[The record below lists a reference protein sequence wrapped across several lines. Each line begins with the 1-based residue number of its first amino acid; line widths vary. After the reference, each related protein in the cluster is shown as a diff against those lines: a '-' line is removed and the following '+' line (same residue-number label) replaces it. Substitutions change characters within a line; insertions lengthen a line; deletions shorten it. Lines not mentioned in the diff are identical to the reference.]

1 MELKIF
7 TDGGSRGNPGI
18 AGGGV
23 VVYHQDQVIFE
34 QATFWG
40 QKTNNE
46 SEYLAFLAALDW
58 LSNFSANNKL
68 EKVAFFLD
76 SKLVVE
82 QINKKWQ
89 IKEPRLKEFAQQAWQ
104 KISALP
110 CSITVTHILRKD
122 NAQADALANQAM
134 DTADENQ

>member
-23 VVYHQDQVIFE
+23 VVYHLDQVIFE
-34 QATFWG
+34 KAIFWG

-58 LSNFSANNKL
+58 LSDFSVGNQIS
-68 EKVAFFLD
+68 KVEFFLD

-89 IKEPRLKEFAQQAWQ
+89 IKEPRLREFANQAWQ
-104 KISALP
+104 KLSALP
-110 CSITVTHILRKD
+110 CQVSITHILRKD

-134 DTADENQ
+134 DAADEN